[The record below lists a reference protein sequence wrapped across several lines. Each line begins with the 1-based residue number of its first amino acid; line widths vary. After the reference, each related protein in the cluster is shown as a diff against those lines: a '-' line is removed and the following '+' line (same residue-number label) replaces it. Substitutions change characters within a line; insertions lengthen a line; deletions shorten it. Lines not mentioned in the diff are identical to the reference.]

1 MTRPL
6 PLALALVVTVLA
18 SACSQPQPQAP
29 PASTSSPPAP
39 KANVTTSS
47 FGKLPDGTAVDLF
60 TLTNAKG
67 TKLRVTNYGGII
79 TSLEVADRKG
89 QLGDVVLGHE
99 TLEGYVKA
107 HPYFGAIVGRYG
119 NRIAKGRFTIDETT
133 YKLAVNNGPNHLHGG
148 LKGFDKV
155 VWKATPFERE
165 GEVGVIFTHV
175 SPDGDEGYPGRLDAR
190 VTYALNDANELAID
204 YHAKTDKATHVN
216 LTQHSYFNLAGDGSG
231 DVLGHELT
239 LNADRYTP
247 VDATLIPTGTLAPVD
262 GTPFDFRKPTA
273 IGARID
279 AAHPQIKHG
288 GGYDHNFVTNR
299 TGGEMALVARVRE
312 AGTGRVMEVRSTEP
326 GVQFYTGNFLDGSI
340 TGKAGH
346 VYGKRTGF
354 CLETQHFPDSP
365 NQPSFPS
372 TLLRPDGEY
381 KTRTVF
387 AFSTE

>member
-29 PASTSSPPAP
+29 PASTSVPPAP

-155 VWKATPFERE
+155 VWKATPFERA

-190 VTYALNDANELAID
+190 RDLCAERR
-204 YHAKTDKATHVN
+204 
-216 LTQHSYFNLAGDGSG
+216 QRAGDRLPREDGQS
-231 DVLGHELT
+231 
-239 LNADRYTP
+239 
-247 VDATLIPTGTLAPVD
+247 DA
-262 GTPFDFRKPTA
+262 RQS
-273 IGARID
+273 D
-279 AAHPQIKHG
+279 AALVLQPG
-288 GGYDHNFVTNR
+288 GRRLGRRPWSRADAERRSVHAGR
-299 TGGEMALVARVRE
+299 CDADSDRRRWRRSMAR
-312 AGTGRVMEVRSTEP
+312 RSTS
-326 GVQFYTGNFLDGSI
+326 GSRRRS
-340 TGKAGH
+340 A
-346 VYGKRTGF
+346 RA
-354 CLETQHFPDSP
+354 
-365 NQPSFPS
+365 S
-372 TLLRPDGEY
+372 TPPIR
-381 KTRTVF
+381 RS
-387 AFSTE
+387 STAAATTTTS